1 MKKKESN
8 NQKTGSFSKKLLS
21 SVSTM
26 LTNQLKRLERRKKEI
41 SKEDPFKNV
50 DRVTENTSL
59 DDTATEQFGHA
70 QVEALKEQL
79 DKQIV
84 RVRKALTMIKIGKYG
99 VCDDC
104 GKMIETK
111 RLMFEPEATFCMK
124 CQAKRE
130 K

>member
-1 MKKKESN
+1 MKKQNTPKTNGLS
-8 NQKTGSFSKKLLS
+8 QKFVTPIAN
-21 SVSTM
+21 M
-26 LTNQLKRLERRKKEI
+26 LTNQLKKLEKRKKEI
-41 SKEDPFKNV
+41 DKEDPFKNA
-50 DRVTENTSL
+50 DRMNENTSM

-70 QVEALKEQL
+70 QVVALKEQL

-104 GKMIETK
+104 GKLIETK
-111 RLMFEPEATFCMK
+111 RLMIEPEATFCMK